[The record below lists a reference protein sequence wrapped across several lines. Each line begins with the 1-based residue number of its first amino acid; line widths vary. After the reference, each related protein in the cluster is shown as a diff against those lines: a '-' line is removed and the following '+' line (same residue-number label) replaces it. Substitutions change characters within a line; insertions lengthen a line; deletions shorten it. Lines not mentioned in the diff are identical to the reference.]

1 MTTSLVPVMWIVWA
15 IFALVTAVLYAYRSS
30 LTRDEEGQIFLD
42 DAFAHERA
50 VQTQIVS
57 KVTKLQPA
65 LRASLIV
72 TVLMTIVV
80 IAYYAWDAGKALLA

>member
-1 MTTSLVPVMWIVWA
+1 MTPNVVPVMWIVWA
-15 IFALVTAVLYAYRSS
+15 IFALITALLYAYRSS

-42 DAFAHERA
+42 DAFAHEKA

-65 LRASLIV
+65 LRTSLIL
-72 TVLMTIVV
+72 TVLMTIAVL
-80 IAYYAWDAGKALLA
+80 AYYAWDAGKSLL

>member
-1 MTTSLVPVMWIVWA
+1 MTPNIVPVLWMVWA
-15 IFALVTAVLYAYRSS
+15 FLALVTALLYAYRAS

-42 DAFAHERA
+42 EAFAHEKA

-65 LRASLIV
+65 LRVSMAL
-72 TVLMTIVV
+72 TVVMTIVV
-80 IAYYAWDAGKALLA
+80 LAYYAWDASKSFLG

>member
-1 MTTSLVPVMWIVWA
+1 MTPNVVPVLWIVWA
-15 IFALVTAVLYAYRSS
+15 IFALVTALLYAYRAS

-42 DAFAHERA
+42 EAFAHEKA

-65 LRASLIV
+65 LRASLIL
-72 TVLMTIVV
+72 TVVMTVV
-80 IAYYAWDAGKALLA
+80 VLAYYAWDAGKSFLG

>member
-1 MTTSLVPVMWIVWA
+1 MTPNVVPVMWIVWA
-15 IFALVTAVLYAYRSS
+15 IFALVTALLYAYRSS

-42 DAFAHERA
+42 DAFAHEKA

-65 LRASLIV
+65 LRASLIL
-72 TVLMTIVV
+72 TVLMTMAVL
-80 IAYYAWDAGKALLA
+80 AYYAWDAGKSLL

>member
-1 MTTSLVPVMWIVWA
+1 MTPNVVPVMWIVWA
-15 IFALVTAVLYAYRSS
+15 IFALITALLYAYRSS

-42 DAFAHERA
+42 DAFAHEKA

-65 LRASLIV
+65 LRASLIL
-72 TVLMTIVV
+72 TVLMTIAVL
-80 IAYYAWDAGKALLA
+80 AYYAWDAGKSLL

>member
-1 MTTSLVPVMWIVWA
+1 MWIVWA
-15 IFALVTAVLYAYRSS
+15 IFALVTALLYAYRSS

-42 DAFAHERA
+42 DAFAHEKA

-57 KVTKLQPA
+57 KVTRLQPA
-65 LRASLIV
+65 LRASLIL

-80 IAYYAWDAGKALLA
+80 LAYYAWDAGKGLLG

>member
-1 MTTSLVPVMWIVWA
+1 MTPNVVPVMWIVWA
-15 IFALVTAVLYAYRSS
+15 IFALVTALLYAYRSS

-42 DAFAHERA
+42 DAFAHEKA

-65 LRASLIV
+65 LRASLIL
-72 TVLMTIVV
+72 TVLMTIAVL
-80 IAYYAWDAGKALLA
+80 AYYAWDAGKSLL